1 MVNTDICSPPPP
13 AQWDGPRVLFEMQHG
28 GTQVPCAV
36 SPDALRELTSL
47 RCFKPRDVLASFAA
61 ARSQVEEIA
70 RGKLRG
76 RTTPP
81 PMLLTVWPDDV
92 EDHLAASGPSGSMR
106 Q

>member
-1 MVNTDICSPPPP
+1 
-13 AQWDGPRVLFEMQHG
+13 VLFEMGHD

-36 SPDALRELTSL
+36 SPDALRELTSR
-47 RCFKPRDVLASFAA
+47 RCFKPREVLDSFAA

-81 PMLLTVWPDDV
+81 PMPLTVWLDDV
-92 EDHLAASGPSGSMR
+92 EDHMASGPSDGTR
-106 Q
+106 R